1 MFLSVTLLR
10 DILFNDA
17 TQECHW
23 QKHLAGE
30 MGTLNYFYWSYE
42 NRISKHF
49 VIFLNFP
56 CLTVLFAYV
65 FFFLLVLLLGIC
77 VKVDLGRITIL
88 PPSLPPCQFLFIP
101 THNSL
106 FNTKTD
112 IWNQCAP

>member
-65 FFFLLVLLLGIC
+65 LFFACFV
-77 VKVDLGRITIL
+77 VKDLCKSWFRQKYYLTPL
-88 PPSLPPCQFLFIP
+88 PPSLPIFVHPYAQL
-101 THNSL
+101 SL
-106 FNTKTD
+106 
-112 IWNQCAP
+112 

>member
-10 DILFNDA
+10 DILFKDA

-42 NRISKHF
+42 NRVSKHF

-65 FFFLLVLLLGIC
+65 FFLLVLLLGIC

-88 PPSLPPCQFLFIP
+88 SPLPPSLPIFVRPYAQL
-101 THNSL
+101 SL
-106 FNTKTD
+106 
-112 IWNQCAP
+112 